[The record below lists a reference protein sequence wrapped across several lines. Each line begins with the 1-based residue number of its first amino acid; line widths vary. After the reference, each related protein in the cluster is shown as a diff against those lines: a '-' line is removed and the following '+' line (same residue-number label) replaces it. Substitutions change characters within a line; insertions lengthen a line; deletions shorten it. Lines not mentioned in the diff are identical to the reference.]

1 MICFILALNSVLCK
15 GIRWTFDG
23 SELFNS
29 EIIVQMITVE
39 RKSWSYPNT
48 YLTGLHTYIIDP
60 VCRPHLHSLIESPPY
75 LPTSSTYLAYLRTEC
90 KTVVEMVARMNAS
103 VAWDLGV
110 A

>member
-1 MICFILALNSVLCK
+1 MLHTKSRLNDPCL
-15 GIRWTFDG
+15 
-23 SELFNS
+23 
-29 EIIVQMITVE
+29 EIAI
-39 RKSWSYPNT
+39 YPNT

-75 LPTSSTYLAYLRTEC
+75 LPTSSTYLAYLRTES
-90 KTVVEMVARMNAS
+90 VARVTAG

>member
-1 MICFILALNSVLCK
+1 MLHTKSRLNDACL
-15 GIRWTFDG
+15 
-23 SELFNS
+23 
-29 EIIVQMITVE
+29 EIVI
-39 RKSWSYPNT
+39 YPNT